1 MSNAWRS
8 SQFDSQEQ
16 EPLGPLANLIDIMLV
31 FCCGLIAALVA
42 LSPELEQHFQV
53 NQQSATKKES
63 SVSKEPL
70 ANKES
75 STTIQPV
82 DSVGK
87 ELTST
92 PEALRN
98 RLQSQEGYQSMGQ
111 VYRDPET
118 GKLILIS
125 NEKS

>member
-31 FCCGLIAALVA
+31 FACGLIAALVA
-42 LSPELEQHFQV
+42 LSPELEQHFQA
-53 NQQSATKKES
+53 NQQ
-63 SVSKEPL
+63 EPL
-70 ANKES
+70 ANRELLAQKES
-75 STTIQPV
+75 SAKIQPV
-82 DSVGK
+82 DSIGK

-92 PEALRN
+92 PEALKN
-98 RLQSQEGYQSMGQ
+98 KLQSQEGYQSMGQ

-125 NEKS
+125 NEK

>member
-31 FCCGLIAALVA
+31 FSCGLIAALVV
-42 LSPELEQHFQV
+42 LSPDLEKHFQV
-53 NQQSATKKES
+53 NPQS
-63 SVSKEPL
+63 VV
-70 ANKES
+70 NKES
-75 STTIQPV
+75 SANRESSAKIQPV

-92 PEALRN
+92 PEALKN
-98 RLQSQEGYQSMGQ
+98 KLQSQEGYQSMGQ

-125 NEKS
+125 NEK

>member
-1 MSNAWRS
+1 MSNGWRN

-31 FCCGLIAALVA
+31 FACGLIAALVA

-53 NQQSATKKES
+53 NKQVVEEKIK
-63 SVSKEPL
+63 PI
-70 ANKES
+70 N
-75 STTIQPV
+75 
-82 DSVGK
+82 SVGK

-92 PEALRN
+92 PEALKKK
-98 RLQSQEGYQSMGQ
+98 LKSQEGYQSMGQ
-111 VYRDPET
+111 VYRDPKT

-125 NEKS
+125 NE

>member
-1 MSNAWRS
+1 MSSEWRN
-8 SQFDSQEQ
+8 SQFDSQDQ

-31 FCCGLIAALVA
+31 FACGLIAALVA
-42 LSPELEQHFQV
+42 LSPELGQHFQV
-53 NQQSATKKES
+53 NQLGSLTGKPSSAK
-63 SVSKEPL
+63 
-70 ANKES
+70 
-75 STTIQPV
+75 IQPV

-92 PEALRN
+92 PEALKN
-98 RLQSQEGYQSMGQ
+98 KLKSQEGYQSMGQ

-125 NEKS
+125 NE